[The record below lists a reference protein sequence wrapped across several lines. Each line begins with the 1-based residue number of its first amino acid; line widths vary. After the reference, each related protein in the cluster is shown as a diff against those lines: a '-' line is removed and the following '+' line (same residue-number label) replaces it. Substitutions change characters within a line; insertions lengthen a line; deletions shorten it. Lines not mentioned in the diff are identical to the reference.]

1 VNYRFCLFCYKSTTF
16 PVPAKQNLPEKC
28 LVRRLPRMRTVRHAM
43 VLGARV
49 RAEALRSS
57 RFCSVNYKFVPP
69 GTRYSSATQAILR
82 CTPCGCNKF
91 NRRFAYRR
99 TSAPIFLTTPC
110 GLHSWYPSLFVL
122 SALSKNA
129 IILLFTCATALTPYL
144 RAARSVNSHRLHECC
159 IFPLVSALSLRIKK
173 IL

>member
-1 VNYRFCLFCYKSTTF
+1 MVIQFLKKLVNYRFCLFCYKSTTF

-28 LVRRLPRMRTVRHAM
+28 LVRRLPQMRTVRHAM

-49 RAEALRSS
+49 RAEALRAS
-57 RFCSVNYKFVPP
+57 RFCSVNYKFVPPGTRYSSATQAILRCTPCGCNKFVPP

-110 GLHSWYPSLFVL
+110 GLH
-122 SALSKNA
+122 
-129 IILLFTCATALTPYL
+129 
-144 RAARSVNSHRLHECC
+144 
-159 IFPLVSALSLRIKK
+159 
-173 IL
+173 